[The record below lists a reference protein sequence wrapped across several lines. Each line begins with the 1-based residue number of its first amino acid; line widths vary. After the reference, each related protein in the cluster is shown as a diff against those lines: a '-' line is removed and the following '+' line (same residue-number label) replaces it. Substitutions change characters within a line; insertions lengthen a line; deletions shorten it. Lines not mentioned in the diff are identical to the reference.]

1 MASRTSSRK
10 CKSSEKAIEN
20 EETEKELQHQ
30 GIAGYINDCDPTTN
44 VISPPSSSQIK
55 KKQKQRIPNVI
66 LQTIKYFRHFGVDY
80 EKEKRNGR
88 VPNLTKTFNES
99 CWRCRN
105 LGQFFYKFQLKI
117 ISFFNEANQ
126 LFLLQNIKSR
136 IEQEINERSSTYDD
150 QFYHDLIK
158 TIVTAYSKSPIY
170 SPQYRAL
177 RSVFVEALPRAEL
190 IRLEQQYNM
199 SLGSTGSS
207 RTSGQ
212 NDYKIMVS
220 GEELVRNKYS
230 RCVKTEAVLWFVVT
244 FILAWDNC
252 QHVYWK
258 TRKIVLS
265 PTEIY
270 EIFPRLMRKISMQ
283 RMWAEYQKVTEH
295 MTKKEKVG
303 RTLYIDIAGTITYND
318 PVIIQAVDYVTAEL
332 VTDVVESFQE
342 IWEKMIKPGETFD
355 KLEKMLT
362 LTRHFLKNQY
372 KLYTTKENDNND
384 CFYGLDYALNTRVDD
399 NESESTTPRTSTC
412 QACKFP
418 FYVADSIIRKVK
430 SNKLNRSE
438 KMVDSAVEAL
448 EDGKEK
454 FLQYMK
460 HVARCRAQQL
470 QLEKT
475 MKEMEEDCINT
486 DGNSTRAHGI
496 MDYKMKWEICAR
508 SESSKHHFGK
518 RTISWHG
525 VLIMYY
531 KMVNFTT

>member
-1 MASRTSSRK
+1 MSMRTSSRK
-10 CKSSEKAIEN
+10 RKSSEKAIEN
-20 EETEKELQHQ
+20 EETEKELQLQ
-30 GIAGYINDCDPTTN
+30 GIAEYVNDFDSTTN
-44 VISPPSSSQIK
+44 IISPPSSSQIK
-55 KKQKQRIPNVI
+55 KKQKQRTPNVI
-66 LQTIKYFRHFGVDY
+66 LQTIKYFRYFGVDY
-80 EKEKRNGR
+80 EKEKRNGQL
-88 VPNLTKTFNES
+88 PNLTKAFDKS

-105 LGQFFYKFQLKI
+105 LGQFFYKFQLKMI
-117 ISFFNEANQ
+117 ASFNVPNQ

-136 IEQEINERSSTYDD
+136 IEQQINERSCTYDD

-158 TIVTAYSKSPIY
+158 TIVTAYSRSPTY

-177 RSVFVEALPRAEL
+177 RSVLVESLPRAEL
-190 IRLEQQYNM
+190 VRLEQQYNI

-212 NDYKIMVS
+212 KDYKIMVS
-220 GEELVRNKYS
+220 GEGLVRNKYS

-270 EIFPRLMRKISMQ
+270 ENFPRLMRKISMQ

-303 RTLYIDIAGTITYND
+303 RTLFIDIAGTITYND

-342 IWEKMIKPGETFD
+342 IMEKMIQPGETFD
-355 KLEKMLT
+355 TLEKMLT
-362 LTRHFLKNQY
+362 LSRHFLKNQY
-372 KLYTTKENDNND
+372 KLYIMRENNNND
-384 CFYGLDYALNTRVDD
+384 CFYGLEYALNTRVDE
-399 NESESTTPRTSTC
+399 NESTPRTSTC

-430 SNKLNRSE
+430 RNKLNRSK
-438 KMVDSAVEAL
+438 KMVDSAAEAL

-460 HVARCRAQQL
+460 HVARCRAQQVR
-470 QLEKT
+470 LEKNY
-475 MKEMEEDCINT
+475 EG
-486 DGNSTRAHGI
+486 DGRRLHQ
-496 MDYKMKWEICAR
+496 Y
-508 SESSKHHFGK
+508 
-518 RTISWHG
+518 
-525 VLIMYY
+525 
-531 KMVNFTT
+531 